1 MSVEVS
7 PESAVGKSLQ
17 EIVRPKLVE
26 LGWSSGLQDDTLS
39 EYIILL
45 LANGQ
50 TAEQLA
56 KEISTDLLDADAK
69 PEEISAFTQWLF
81 DQVTL
86 LNERRLGNAPP
97 TGPAAASGFN
107 NSVDASDDAVMT
119 DNEDVRQMSNRFEH
133 QHISVKGALYANKPI
148 NRDPPTEAPTG
159 PKALRNGPQ
168 KGRDKRMLGQMNK
181 TLNQAN
187 DGPLHRVRGTAGT
200 GRINTH
206 SSREPPR
213 GPRSQQIQRGLGMG
227 NGRGMNMSMP
237 GMNGGMMQPPD
248 FMSPGEQMAFYHSMA
263 ENARVMA
270 MQIQTMTHAMNSGV
284 LQPGD
289 MDDESPSFGRS
300 DRSLRL
306 RNPPG
311 RRHGSR
317 AQARGKDT
325 EIAQDGPSM
334 DTSTAGGANG
344 SKANAKDLSKTVCR
358 FDVTCQKADC
368 PYAHH
373 SPIASAYDS
382 LEVIDVENECQYGV
396 ACKNKLCK
404 NRHPSRAKKLAQQ
417 KEEDCQF
424 GPFCSKF
431 PNCPF
436 KHTNIRACKFGAD
449 CAVPD
454 CQFWHTKIACKHHP
468 CTHNYCPYKHEPG
481 QKMRWMDANGGPAGN
496 TAERKFV
503 DESAEEEVILPGQ
516 AQQEEVAKMDEAEVA
531 TGAEA
536 QGSGEAAGAADTVM

>member
-7 PESAVGKSLQ
+7 PESAIGKSLQ
-17 EIVRPKLVE
+17 ELVRPKLVE

-50 TAEQLA
+50 TPEQLA

-69 PEEISAFTQWLF
+69 PEDIAAFTQWLF
-81 DQVTL
+81 EQVTL
-86 LNERRLGNAPP
+86 LKENRLGGAPP
-97 TGPAAASGFN
+97 TGPAAAGFTDPPDAT
-107 NSVDASDDAVMT
+107 VDTAMEESEEVHDMR
-119 DNEDVRQMSNRFEH
+119 NQLVRH
-133 QHISVKGALYANKPI
+133 HISTKGAQYANESFLREP
-148 NRDPPTEAPTG
+148 PTG

-181 TLNQAN
+181 TLSQAN
-187 DGPLHRVRGTAGT
+187 DGPLHRIRGTAGT

-227 NGRGMNMSMP
+227 SGRGMNMSMQ
-237 GMNGGMMQPPD
+237 GTMNGGMMQPPE

-270 MQIQTMTHAMNSGV
+270 MQIQTMSQAMNSGM
-284 LQPGD
+284 LQP
-289 MDDESPSFGRS
+289 SNQQQRPSFDRANRGGRPHARP
-300 DRSLRL
+300 D
-306 RNPPG
+306 
-311 RRHGSR
+311 RRHGNQ
-317 AQARGKDT
+317 AHARGKDT
-325 EIAQDGPSM
+325 EMAQDGASM
-334 DTSTAGGANG
+334 DTGAAGETNETN
-344 SKANAKDLSKTVCR
+344 ANAKDLSKTVCR
-358 FDVTCQKADC
+358 FDITCQKADC

-382 LEVIDVENECQYGV
+382 LEVIDVENECQFGV

-424 GPFCSKF
+424 GPFCTKF

-436 KHTNIRACKFGAD
+436 KHANVRACRNGAD

-454 CQFWHTKIACKHHP
+454 CQFWHSKIACKHTP

-481 QKMRWMDANGGPAGN
+481 QKVRWTAANGGPVGN

-516 AQQEEVAKMDEAEVA
+516 ARQEGAAKMDEAEGA
-531 TGAEA
+531 MGAETQA
-536 QGSGEAAGAADTVM
+536 AGEAAEAADAML